1 MCHRLQSGTLW
12 RTGVARFPG
21 ASSGSRPARYLPV
34 GRSGVHSA
42 CASVFVG
49 TGTFM
54 LDVGSYV
61 TANVRLLRPLG
72 AGGMGRVW
80 LAQHEGLHSEVV
92 VKFLSEALEGDAEA
106 MERFSREAAAASRV
120 KSPHVVQM
128 LDHGVTAAGQP
139 YIVMEHL
146 EGRDLGQWLDSHG
159 KLPIPSIREI
169 VIQLSRALE
178 KAHQSGIIHRDIK
191 PENIFLCDAGDGA
204 LFVKL
209 LDFGIAKGAT
219 TLNGRGTATGNVMGS
234 PFYMSPEQLTGARDL
249 GPATDLWSVGIVL
262 FELLTGK
269 RPYEADTLGALALLV
284 HQETFPDVLGADP
297 TLPPTLRAFFARAC
311 AKRPGD
317 RFSRAS
323 ELAEAFTAASQG
335 LEFAGPRSV
344 PASGPVGSM
353 PAPSLV
359 PSSSPIPF
367 PGSGSSRAE
376 IALARTEA
384 TTDGSLGV
392 ARNASTVPP
401 RSSFPVWIPVVAILA
416 LLIAG
421 GIAWGFRA
429 GPVVTA
435 AASASAKAT
444 EDPAK
449 TAPSGSAAPLADLPV
464 PTFSAPAAAPS
475 ATTPPSPASEPSK
488 RGSTPAIRRA
498 APSATAAPTSTIPNV
513 Y

>member
-1 MCHRLQSGTLW
+1 
-12 RTGVARFPG
+12 
-21 ASSGSRPARYLPV
+21 
-34 GRSGVHSA
+34 
-42 CASVFVG
+42 
-49 TGTFM
+49 M

-128 LDHGVTAAGQP
+128 LDHGVTAEGQP

-169 VIQLSRALE
+169 VVQLSRALE
-178 KAHQSGIIHRDIK
+178 KAHQSGIVHRDIK

-209 LDFGIAKGAT
+209 LDFGIAKGAS

-249 GPATDLWSVGIVL
+249 GPPTDLWSVGIVL

-269 RPYEADTLGALALLV
+269 RPYEAETLGALALMV
-284 HQETFPDVLGADP
+284 HQETFPDVLAWDP
-297 TLPPTLRAFFARAC
+297 TLPPTLRPFFARAC
-311 AKRPGD
+311 AKRPAD

-335 LEFAGPRSV
+335 LEFTAPRSG
-344 PASGPVGSM
+344 PASGPLGSI

-359 PSSSPIPF
+359 PSSSPIAF
-367 PGSGSSRAE
+367 QGTGSSRGE

-392 ARNASTVPP
+392 ARNASTMPP
-401 RSSFPVWIPVVAILA
+401 RSVFPVWIPVVALVA
-416 LLIAG
+416 LLAAG
-421 GIAWGFRA
+421 GLFWAVRK
-429 GPVVTA
+429 GPSVTSVA
-435 AASASAKAT
+435 TTSLASASAPAVSAT
-444 EDPAK
+444 ATTIAPVA
-449 TAPSGSAAPLADLPV
+449 TALADLPI
-464 PTFSAPAAAPS
+464 PS
-475 ATTPPSPASEPSK
+475 IPSPAVLPSAPTTSSPPGETPDRK
-488 RGSTPAIRRA
+488 TTGASKHGSVPIRR
-498 APSATAAPTSTIPNV
+498 PVATGTPTSNSPNV

>member
-1 MCHRLQSGTLW
+1 
-12 RTGVARFPG
+12 
-21 ASSGSRPARYLPV
+21 
-34 GRSGVHSA
+34 
-42 CASVFVG
+42 
-49 TGTFM
+49 M

-169 VIQLSRALE
+169 VVQLSRALE

-269 RPYEADTLGALALLV
+269 RPYEADTLGALALMV

-311 AKRPGD
+311 AKRPAD

-344 PASGPVGSM
+344 PVSGPVGSM

-359 PSSSPIPF
+359 PSSSPIAF
-367 PGSGSSRAE
+367 PGTGSSRAE

-401 RSSFPVWIPVVAILA
+401 RSSFPVWIPVVALVA
-416 LLIAG
+416 LLGAG
-421 GIAWGFRA
+421 GLFWALHK
-429 GPVVTA
+429 GPTA
-435 AASASAKAT
+435 PSLAASALASASAPV
-444 EDPAK
+444 PAASAA
-449 TAPSGSAAPLADLPV
+449 TAPVASALPDLPV
-464 PTFSAPAAAPS
+464 VTLPATSAVTAPAALASAPAG
-475 ATTPPSPASEPSK
+475 EPGK
-488 RGSTPAIRRA
+488 RGSVPVRRA
-498 APSATAAPTSTIPNV
+498 APSATTAPTSTIPNV